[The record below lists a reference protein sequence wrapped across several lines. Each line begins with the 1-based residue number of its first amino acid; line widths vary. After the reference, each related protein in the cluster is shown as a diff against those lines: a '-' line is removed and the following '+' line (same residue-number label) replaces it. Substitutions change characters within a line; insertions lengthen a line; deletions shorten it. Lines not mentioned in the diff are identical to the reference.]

1 MAGLSALSLWAF
13 PSPGWPWPP
22 FISSV
27 ALGLFTLEALGAEVS
42 VPAQRLVSWV
52 GEGLCLR
59 THRQRAGL
67 ELKGSERTKGRDF
80 AKTHSKPTK
89 AWPDSEGRVGWWE
102 GKRRTVYGGTRK
114 DAGQAGLCK
123 QARFFLLASPR
134 PQRALEQT
142 GEEAQRLRGNLA
154 VPQGKV
160 RL

>member
-42 VPAQRLVSWV
+42 VPAQRLVSRV
-52 GEGLCLR
+52 GEGLCLGMQ
-59 THRQRAGL
+59 RQRVGL
-67 ELKGSERTKGRDF
+67 EQKEPERTKGRDF

-102 GKRRTVYGGTRK
+102 GKRGTVCGSTRK
-114 DAGQAGLCK
+114 DAGQAG
-123 QARFFLLASPR
+123 P
-134 PQRALEQT
+134 
-142 GEEAQRLRGNLA
+142 G
-154 VPQGKV
+154 
-160 RL
+160 

>member
-1 MAGLSALSLWAF
+1 MWLKAGCRGRPCPGSLASSRRAVAGLSALSLWAF

-42 VPAQRLVSWV
+42 VPAQRLVSRV
-52 GEGLCLR
+52 GEGLCLG
-59 THRQRAGL
+59 THRQRVGL
-67 ELKGSERTKGRDF
+67 EQKGPERTKGRDF

-114 DAGQAGLCK
+114 E
-123 QARFFLLASPR
+123 ARFFFLASLR
-134 PQRALEQT
+134 PQT
-142 GEEAQRLRGNLA
+142 CT
-154 VPQGKV
+154 
-160 RL
+160 

>member
-1 MAGLSALSLWAF
+1 MTGLSALSLWAF

-42 VPAQRLVSWV
+42 VRAQRLVSRV
-52 GEGLCLR
+52 GEGLCLGM
-59 THRQRAGL
+59 HRQRVGL
-67 ELKGSERTKGRDF
+67 KQRGPERTKGRDL

-114 DAGQAGLCK
+114 GAGQTGPCK
-123 QARFFLLASPR
+123 QARFFFLASPR
-134 PQRALEQT
+134 PQRA
-142 GEEAQRLRGNLA
+142 GELAQILRGNLA